1 MSVGS
6 PSSSS
11 APDMSRRTNFA
22 TPADLR
28 TDEKVV
34 PALKVFLKVFTGIG
48 ATENGELT
56 LDFGAPIQGHSN
68 FFFLQPLSY
77 STLVSSMET
86 DNGPSTTMEI
96 DQTPSPIHLPLN
108 MNCEDAVS
116 FIESHLQSQ
125 NVNFNFDFSVLASLS
140 NSAFLGNLSELLL
153 LPELTDSIAIAF
165 FPILSD
171 LVGRWTSLGQEYREQ
186 IACALGRL
194 VHIEPKLKRYIHN
207 IHIVTDLQ
215 TYARINS
222 GRAIFSTDNRPF
234 NSCHSF

>member
-1 MSVGS
+1 
-6 PSSSS
+6 
-11 APDMSRRTNFA
+11 MSRRTNFA

-56 LDFGAPIQGHSN
+56 LDSERRSKVIQ

-125 NVNFNFDFSVLASLS
+125 NVNFNFDFSVLGSLS

-222 GRAIFSTDNRPF
+222 GRAIFPTDNCPF